1 MDNFQ
6 HFAKQVR
13 GRIFAVL
20 IMNNILI
27 FAAWYFVRKILN
39 VQDEVIVV
47 CSMITAGTFAVCVLP
62 WFTTHYITEPT
73 RLLWQGILHIAPDA
87 VNTPAPNLKK
97 RTIGHDMV
105 VNLVGHVYQLA
116 SVVDEVERT
125 AKDHPGDLAHNFVAN
140 YLPIPLLILDKSQTI
155 LFANK
160 SMLDMIQHTAAEA
173 IGQNLYSVLDMSFA
187 DNSGKTETFDRWL
200 ENAKATLP
208 VGAKTWERVRL
219 NVADAVITPQFDMAA
234 YYNKSNPEGFETM
247 LVFFDK
253 TASYAQ
259 DDQDL
264 SFVALAVHELR
275 TPITLLRGYIEVLEE
290 EMDGKLDPETAQ
302 FVHKMKAA
310 AQSLTAFINNML
322 NVARIENDQLQLK
335 LHEDTWPEIIKGV
348 VDDLSLRAKVVGI
361 GIHVELAANLPSVG
375 VDRVSIYEVLANL
388 IDNAIKYSSKGTGKK
403 VTIKATLNSDGLVE
417 TTIQDNGIGIPNSVL
432 PNLFEKFYRSHRS
445 KNQVGGTGLGL
456 YLSKTIVEAHGGN
469 IWVRSKEGE
478 GTTFGFTVI
487 PYAKL
492 ADEKKTGDN
501 NNISRGAHGWIKNHS
516 LYSR

>member
-6 HFAKQVR
+6 RFAKQVR

-27 FAAWYFVRKILN
+27 FAAWYLVSNILGIEDA
-39 VQDEVIVV
+39 VLIV
-47 CSMITAGTFAVCVLP
+47 CSMVTAGIFAICVLP
-62 WFTTHYITEPT
+62 WFTAHYITEPT
-73 RLLWQGILHIAPDA
+73 RLIWLGILHIAPDA

-97 RTIGHDMV
+97 HTIGHDMV
-105 VNLVGHVYQLA
+105 VSLVGHVYQLA
-116 SVVDEVERT
+116 SVVGEVERN
-125 AKDHPGDLAHNFVAN
+125 AADNPRDLSHNFVAN
-140 YLPIPLLILDKSQTI
+140 YLPMPLLVMDKSQTV

-160 SMLDMIQHTAAEA
+160 PMLNMIHHTSAETV
-173 IGQNLYSVLDMSFA
+173 GQNLNSVVDMSF
-187 DNSGKTETFDRWL
+187 NSTSGKTETLDDWL
-200 ENAKATLP
+200 QKAKETLP
-208 VGAKTWERVRL
+208 VATKTWEHVRL
-219 NVADAVITPQFDMAA
+219 NVAGADTAPQFDMAA
-234 YYNKSNPEGFETM
+234 YYNKSNPEGYETM

-264 SFVALAVHELR
+264 GFVALAVHELR
-275 TPITLLRGYIEVLEE
+275 TPVTLLRGYIEVLEE
-290 EMDGKLDPETAQ
+290 EMEGKLDPETAE

-322 NVARIENDQLQLK
+322 NVARIENNQLVLK
-335 LHEDTWPEIIKGV
+335 LHEDTWPEIVKAV
-348 VDDLSLRAKVVGI
+348 VDDLSLRAKVLGI
-361 GIHVELAANLPSVG
+361 GIHVEIAPGLPAVG

-388 IDNAIKYSSKGTGKK
+388 VDNAIKYSSKGSGKK
-403 VTIKATLNSDGLVE
+403 VTIKAILNNDGLVE
-417 TTIQDNGIGIPNSVL
+417 TTIEDNGIGIPSSVL
-432 PNLFEKFYRSHRS
+432 PSLFEKFYRSHRS
-445 KNQVGGTGLGL
+445 KNEVGGTGLGL
-456 YLSKTIVEAHGGN
+456 YLSKTIVDAHGGH
-469 IWVRSKEGE
+469 IWVRSKEGS
-478 GTTFGFTVI
+478 GTTFGFTIV